1 MSTDKINI
9 KTVIAVLLLIVD
21 VLAIRWSVDAITEN
35 KVHHNMN
42 IPIVSHH
49 SGMQLTL
56 NKDITETVHGK
67 IITLPAGTVVTT
79 NAVSADKVYFSY
91 SDARMIRAYE
101 DFKEQDQLEKIKQE
115 HEEVEQKYKTERQK
129 IIDENK
135 GSEITKILCG
145 MLIGSIITFI
155 LVKLKWYALLYVIDI
170 VFIFLLF
177 NVTISSMCR

>member
-35 KVHHNMN
+35 KMHHYMA
-42 IPIVSHH
+42 ITGHY

-56 NKDITETVHGK
+56 NKDITGTVHGK
-67 IITLPAGTVVTT
+67 IITVPAGTVVTT
-79 NAVSADKVYFSY
+79 DLITDTNVYFSY
-91 SDARMIRAYE
+91 SDERMNCAYE

-115 HEEVEQKYKTERQK
+115 IEEVEQKNNAERQK
-129 IIDENK
+129 IINENK
-135 GSEITKILCG
+135 GSGITKILCG
-145 MLIGSIITFI
+145 LLIGSIITFI

-177 NVTISSMCR
+177 NVTISSMCH